1 MITIFSQTQ
10 LKANQLQLNGYL
22 TDLKKQNKQHISL
35 TIDTG
40 FEGFL
45 YLSKT
50 LAKSLKLEI
59 TGTQK
64 IYIGDNQEI
73 SVLTANSMLG
83 FDWINT
89 TFDIPVLIGS
99 GDEIVLGINLL
110 KKLTAQLQCSILLN
124 LNEDK
129 VDFIK
134 T

>member
-10 LKANQLQLNGYL
+10 LKANQIQLNGYL
-22 TDLKKQNKQHISL
+22 TDLKKQNKQHISF

-50 LAKSLKLEI
+50 LAKSLNLEI
-59 TGTQK
+59 VGTQK
-64 IYIGDNQEI
+64 IYIGDNHEI
-73 SVLTANSMLG
+73 IVLTANSMLG
-83 FDWINT
+83 FDWLNT
-89 TFDIPVLIGS
+89 TFEIPVLIGN
-99 GDEIVLGINLL
+99 GDETVLGINFL
-110 KKLTAQLQCSILLN
+110 KKLTLELHCSILLN

-129 VDFIK
+129 IDFIK